1 MAKIDITKS
10 KTELTIYYGEVVKI
24 EEGRMG
30 GKRGFTISVK
40 TGNKRIHKL
49 IHMGELTPNI
59 KEGSKTGFIVEPKV
73 RIDKRFVKIPNHK
86 VPSGTWMSDV
96 YGVERDRVEYLNIIK
111 TSNSI
116 SIM

>member
-40 TGNKRIHKL
+40 TK
-49 IHMGELTPNI
+49 TQ
-59 KEGSKTGFIVEPKV
+59 SK
-73 RIDKRFVKIPNHK
+73 
-86 VPSGTWMSDV
+86 
-96 YGVERDRVEYLNIIK
+96 
-111 TSNSI
+111 
-116 SIM
+116 

>member
-49 IHMGELTPNI
+49 THMNFLPSNI
-59 KEGSKTGFIVEPKV
+59 EEGKKTGFIVEPKV
-73 RIDKRFVKIPNHK
+73 RVDKEFVKVEK
-86 VPSGTWMSDV
+86 ALVPDGKWVSPL
-96 YGVERDRVEYLNIIK
+96 YKVERNRVEYLNIIH

-116 SIM
+116 SLM